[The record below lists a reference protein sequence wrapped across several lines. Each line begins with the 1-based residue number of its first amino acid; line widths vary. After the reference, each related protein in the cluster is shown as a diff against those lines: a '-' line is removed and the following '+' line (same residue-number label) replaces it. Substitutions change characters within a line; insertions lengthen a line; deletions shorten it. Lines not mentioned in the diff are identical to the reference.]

1 MRNDEAETIAQL
13 ANETLEIVR
22 KAEACTAANGI
33 IPSYFGTDHQLQIM
47 SAYIIDLTAELELH
61 PSVRPSQLDEA
72 AANQKQ
78 LPTQTQVTGSS
89 KRTPPE
95 PTREE
100 IIAAMRRII
109 SDD

>member
-1 MRNDEAETIAQL
+1 MRGVSVMRYDEAETIAQL
-13 ANETLEIVR
+13 AKETLEFVR

-33 IPSYFGTDHQLQIM
+33 IPSYFGTDRQLQIM
-47 SAYIIDLTAELELH
+47 SAYVIDLTAKLEIH
-61 PSVRPSQLDEA
+61 PSERPSQLDE
-72 AANQKQ
+72 
-78 LPTQTQVTGSS
+78 
-89 KRTPPE
+89 E